1 MDLHQYRDVDKRGTI
16 TRVTYEATN
25 SAGER
30 WTKYANVYLPYGY
43 DENQKY
49 DIVYL
54 MHGGGG
60 NPDAWLDCAQ
70 IKNALD
76 RGFEEGRAKPFIV
89 VFPTYYNLDPTER
102 RRIEG
107 VNAEWE
113 NEQIR
118 AFQKELAEDLIP
130 AVESRFSTYA
140 KDTTPEGLAGSRQH
154 RAFGGFSMGGGVTWY
169 VFLYNLEIVS
179 VFLPL
184 SGDCWEIQPMGGRLV
199 PEETAKVLAER
210 TRAKGMTAKD
220 FRIYGGTGDKDMGLD
235 NMKPMLEAMTA
246 YPDLFDLE
254 EDPAKGN
261 LHLAVKE
268 DAVHAYEQVYH
279 HVWHYL
285 PYLF

>member
-140 KDTTPEGLAGSRQH
+140 KDTTPEGLAASRLH

-199 PEETAKVLAER
+199 PEETAKVLAEQ
-210 TRAKGMTAKD
+210 
-220 FRIYGGTGDKDMGLD
+220 
-235 NMKPMLEAMTA
+235 AMTA